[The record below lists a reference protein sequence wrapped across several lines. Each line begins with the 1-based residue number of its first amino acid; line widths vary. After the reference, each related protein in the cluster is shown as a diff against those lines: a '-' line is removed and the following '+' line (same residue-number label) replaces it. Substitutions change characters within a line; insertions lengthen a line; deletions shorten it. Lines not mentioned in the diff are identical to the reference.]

1 MKKIFETSLFFGL
14 NWPSENGGYSEVKEI
29 KKSPEQQK
37 QEDIDRLNRL
47 LDLTKKAVEQGVL
60 TQEQADN
67 NIVQYKKMLNQ
78 LEWKNTVENNNSN
91 SENKENNTEQNIWNS
106 ENANQEISENQE
118 NSEWNTNDLYKNF
131 EKELDDTILL
141 EMWQEWTDSEYFFQE
156 FLENNNINDNFLKNK
171 NHDERRQILKSAIEH
186 IKKWIMAELD
196 YLADYGQEKPR
207 KPIKKIQWVTVADFV
222 RKDVNAFKDLFNL
235 KKDIAEANR
244 KKIENIFNGKV
255 PENIRILAKAAEKWE
270 MIEESFLL
278 VELVQNSKNISEAE
292 FNQKLEEIKVK
303 IQEKWDFDELLKL
316 SDSKKNNKNPKN
328 STQKPDEN
336 NKNPKW
342 NTASMLKHRSIE
354 WWSSFKNNEQPSS
367 YPKVTNIDSAA
378 IKEEEKDLEQNI
390 KNADEAKTVEQA
402 QVQLTEEAQKV
413 TEKSW
418 ESKDSI
424 QNVAKAIENMD
435 AEIIK
440 KAVSG
445 NEKAENLV
453 IENNSNPDANK
464 VIETLVTGGALEYK
478 VPNSDHPVLVR
489 IDKNSAKLW
498 IEYKWEFFKSNP
510 KAIGNSYVKMF
521 QEMASNPIFESMLS
535 AGYSRGFKHLE
546 QKFNSSNSTEVLGD
560 NPNNFYRIILKEL
573 ANISGFD
580 AFNKIQS
587 DTQIKEFNSHMQ
599 NPQNWELVRKQFETI
614 EPPLITIDWKMRTD
628 TWAERSSKKEEL
640 QTANIELDLWYNYL
654 YP

>member
-14 NWPSENGGYSEVKEI
+14 NWPSENGGSSEVKEI

-60 TQEQADN
+60 TQEQADK

-106 ENANQEISENQE
+106 ENTNQE
-118 NSEWNTNDLYKNF
+118 NSEWITDDLYKNF
-131 EKELDDTILL
+131 EKNLNTAILS
-141 EMWQEWTDSEYFFQE
+141 EMWEEWSDSYYFFQE
-156 FLENNNINDNFLKNK
+156 FLNENNINDKVLKNK
-171 NHDERRQILKSAIEH
+171 NHDERRQILNLAVEH
-186 IKKWIMAELD
+186 IKKWITDELS
-196 YLADYGQEKPR
+196 YLSDYGEEKSR
-207 KPIKKIQWVTVADFV
+207 KPIEKVKWVDISDFV
-222 RKDVNAFKDLFNL
+222 RKDVGFFGEIINS
-235 KKDIAEANR
+235 KKDIAEVNR
-244 KKIENIFNGKV
+244 KKIEKIFNGKV
-255 PENIRILAKAAEKWE
+255 PENIKSLMKVVEKWE

-278 VELVQNSKNISEAE
+278 VDLVGNAKDMSESD
-292 FNQKLEEIKVK
+292 FNKKLEDIKAKV
-303 IQEKWDFDELLKL
+303 QEKWNFDELLK
-316 SDSKKNNKNPKN
+316 SNSKWNDRKQSKN
-328 STQKPDEN
+328 SENWIIELTNPRDMLMFGSEKSKLEKKPKQSSIDL
-336 NKNPKW
+336 
-342 NTASMLKHRSIE
+342 NTKDDTSNSKDLEKR
-354 WWSSFKNNEQPSS
+354 
-367 YPKVTNIDSAA
+367 
-378 IKEEEKDLEQNI
+378 EKDLTQDIE
-390 KNADEAKTVEQA
+390 NAREAKTAEQN
-402 QVQLTEEAQKV
+402 QIKVIEEVQKV

-435 AEIIK
+435 AETIK

-453 IENNSNPDANK
+453 IEDNSNPDASK
-464 VIETLVTGGALEYK
+464 VVETLVTGGALEYK

-546 QKFNSSNSTEVLGD
+546 QKFNSTNSTEVLGD
-560 NPNNFYRIILKEL
+560 KPNNFYRIILKEL

-628 TWAERSSKKEEL
+628 TWTERSSKKEEL

>member
-14 NWPSENGGYSEVKEI
+14 NWPSENGGSSEVKEI

-67 NIVQYKKMLNQ
+67 NIAQYKKMLNQ
-78 LEWKNTVENNNSN
+78 LEWKNTVENNNLN
-91 SENKENNTEQNIWNS
+91 SENKENNTEKNIWNS
-106 ENANQEISENQE
+106 ENANQEISENQGFE
-118 NSEWNTNDLYKNF
+118 NIDDLRNNNI
-131 EKELDDTILL
+131 KELKETALA
-141 EMWQEWTDSEYFFQE
+141 EMWKKWTDSEYFFQK
-156 FLENNNINDNFLKNK
+156 FLIENNLNDKILYTK
-171 NHDERRQILKSAIEH
+171 NHDERRQILDKATNYIANSIIEEWEIIADGWTPERPNLTK
-186 IKKWIMAELD
+186 IKWVDIKDFLQKDTGFFSDIDIM
-196 YLADYGQEKPR
+196 GK
-207 KPIKKIQWVTVADFV
+207 
-222 RKDVNAFKDLFNL
+222 LFNKWKVDISEKNREEL
-235 KKDIAEANR
+235 QKILWKSNPEIITIAKKAE
-244 KKIENIFNGKV
+244 KIE
-255 PENIRILAKAAEKWE
+255 A
-270 MIEESFLL
+270 IEESNLL
-278 VELVQNSKNISEAE
+278 LELVKNKDNLSQDDFRSKLRDIFQKITQKEQDDKNLQKYKNTKKPKDWIDSQNSYIKAYKNLKQPSVDFNVNNSISNSKN
-292 FNQKLEEIKVK
+292 LEK
-303 IQEKWDFDELLKL
+303 Q
-316 SDSKKNNKNPKN
+316 
-328 STQKPDEN
+328 
-336 NKNPKW
+336 
-342 NTASMLKHRSIE
+342 
-354 WWSSFKNNEQPSS
+354 
-367 YPKVTNIDSAA
+367 
-378 IKEEEKDLEQNI
+378 EQNI
-390 KNADEAKTVEQA
+390 ENVKEAKIAEQDKIK
-402 QVQLTEEAQKV
+402 VIEEVQKV

-435 AEIIK
+435 AETIK

-453 IENNSNPDANK
+453 IEDNSNPDANK

-560 NPNNFYRIILKEL
+560 KPNNFYRIILKEL

>member
-14 NWPSENGGYSEVKEI
+14 NWPSENGGSSEVKEI

-60 TQEQADN
+60 TQSEADN
-67 NIVQYKKMLNQ
+67 NIAQYKKMLAK
-78 LEWKNTVENNNSN
+78 LEWKNIVENNNSN

-106 ENANQEISENQE
+106 ENPNQENLENQE
-118 NSEWNTNDLYKNF
+118 NSEWNTDELRENF
-131 EKELDDTILL
+131 EKNLNTAILS
-141 EMWQEWTDSEYFFQE
+141 EMWEEWSDSYYFFQE
-156 FLENNNINDNFLKNK
+156 FLNENNINDKFLKNK
-171 NHDERRQILKSAIEH
+171 NHDERRQILNLAVEY
-186 IKKWIMAELD
+186 IKKWITKELD
-196 YLADYGQEKPR
+196 HLADYGEEKSR
-207 KPIKKIQWVTVADFV
+207 KPIEKVKWVDISDFV
-222 RKDVNAFKDLFNL
+222 RKDVGFFGEIINS
-235 KKDIAEANR
+235 KKDIAEVNR

-255 PENIRILAKAAEKWE
+255 PENIKSLMKVVEKWE

-278 VELVQNSKNISEAE
+278 VDLVGNAKDISESD
-292 FNQKLEEIKVK
+292 FNQKLGEIKLKV
-303 IQEKWDFDELLKL
+303 QEKWNFDELLK
-316 SDSKKNNKNPKN
+316 SN
-328 STQKPDEN
+328 S
-336 NKNPKW
+336 KW
-342 NTASMLKHRSIE
+342 NDNQKKKSENLASKSSAMDMLRSQSLSKWE
-354 WWSSFKNNEQPSS
+354 KKPEQSPIDLN
-367 YPKVTNIDSAA
+367 TNDDEPNS
-378 IKEEEKDLEQNI
+378 KDLEKQEKDLTQDIE
-390 KNADEAKTVEQA
+390 NAKKSETAEQA
-402 QVQLTEEAQKV
+402 QIQLAEEVKNV

-418 ESKDSI
+418 WESKDNI
-424 QNVAKAIENMD
+424 QKVAEALENID
-435 AEIIK
+435 DETIK
-440 KAVSG
+440 KAMSG

-453 IENNSNPDANK
+453 IEDNSNPDANK
-464 VIETLVTGGALEYK
+464 VVETLVTGGALEYK

-510 KAIGNSYVKMF
+510 KAIGDSYVKMF

-546 QKFNSSNSTEVLGD
+546 QKFNSTNSTEVLGD
-560 NPNNFYRIILKEL
+560 KPNNFYRIILKEL

-599 NPQNWELVRKQFETI
+599 NPENWEKVRKQFETI
-614 EPPLITIDWKMRTD
+614 EPPLITLDGKMRTD
-628 TWAERSSKKEEL
+628 TWAEKASRKQDIQASN
-640 QTANIELDLWYNYL
+640 QMLDLWYNYL

>member
-14 NWPSENGGYSEVKEI
+14 NWPSENGGSSEVKEI

-60 TQEQADN
+60 TQEQADK

-106 ENANQEISENQE
+106 ENTNQE
-118 NSEWNTNDLYKNF
+118 NSEWITDDLYKNF
-131 EKELDDTILL
+131 EKNLNTAILS
-141 EMWQEWTDSEYFFQE
+141 EMWEEWSDSYYFFQE
-156 FLENNNINDNFLKNK
+156 FLNENNINDKVLKNK
-171 NHDERRQILKSAIEH
+171 NHDERRQILNLAVEH
-186 IKKWIMAELD
+186 IKKWITDELS
-196 YLADYGQEKPR
+196 YLSDYGEEKSR
-207 KPIKKIQWVTVADFV
+207 KPIEKVKWVDISDFV
-222 RKDVNAFKDLFNL
+222 RKDVGFFGEIINS
-235 KKDIAEANR
+235 KKDIAEVNR
-244 KKIENIFNGKV
+244 KKIEKIFNGKV
-255 PENIRILAKAAEKWE
+255 PENIKSLMKVVEKWE

-278 VELVQNSKNISEAE
+278 VDLVGNAKDMSESD
-292 FNQKLEEIKVK
+292 FNKKLEDIKAKV
-303 IQEKWDFDELLKL
+303 QEKWNFDELLK
-316 SDSKKNNKNPKN
+316 SNSKWNDRKQSKN
-328 STQKPDEN
+328 SENWIIELTNPRDMLMFGSEKSKLEKKPKQSSIDL
-336 NKNPKW
+336 
-342 NTASMLKHRSIE
+342 NTKDDTSNSKDLEKR
-354 WWSSFKNNEQPSS
+354 
-367 YPKVTNIDSAA
+367 
-378 IKEEEKDLEQNI
+378 EKDLTQDIE
-390 KNADEAKTVEQA
+390 NAREAKTAEQN
-402 QVQLTEEAQKV
+402 QIKVIEEVQKV

-435 AEIIK
+435 AETIK

-453 IENNSNPDANK
+453 IEDNSNPDASK
-464 VIETLVTGGALEYK
+464 VVETLVTGGALEYK

-546 QKFNSSNSTEVLGD
+546 QKFNSTNSTEVLGD
-560 NPNNFYRIILKEL
+560 KPNNFYRIILKEL

>member
-14 NWPSENGGYSEVKEI
+14 NWPSENGGSSEVKEI

-106 ENANQEISENQE
+106 ENTNQE
-118 NSEWNTNDLYKNF
+118 NSEWITDDLYKNF
-131 EKELDDTILL
+131 EKNLNTAILS
-141 EMWQEWTDSEYFFQE
+141 EMWEEWSDSYYFFQE
-156 FLENNNINDNFLKNK
+156 FLNENNINDKVLKNK
-171 NHDERRQILKSAIEH
+171 NHDERRQILNLAVEH
-186 IKKWIMAELD
+186 IKKWITDELS
-196 YLADYGQEKPR
+196 YLSDYGEEKSR
-207 KPIKKIQWVTVADFV
+207 KPIEKVKWVDISDFV
-222 RKDVNAFKDLFNL
+222 RKDVGFFGEIINS
-235 KKDIAEANR
+235 KKDIAEVNR
-244 KKIENIFNGKV
+244 KKIEKIFNGKV
-255 PENIRILAKAAEKWE
+255 PENIKSLMKVVEKWE

-278 VELVQNSKNISEAE
+278 VDLVGNAKDMSESD
-292 FNQKLEEIKVK
+292 FNKKLEDIKAKV
-303 IQEKWDFDELLKL
+303 QEKWNFDELLK
-316 SDSKKNNKNPKN
+316 SNSKWNDRKQSKN
-328 STQKPDEN
+328 SENWIIELTNPRDMLMFGSEKSKLEKKPKQSSIDL
-336 NKNPKW
+336 
-342 NTASMLKHRSIE
+342 NTKDDTSNSKDLEKR
-354 WWSSFKNNEQPSS
+354 
-367 YPKVTNIDSAA
+367 
-378 IKEEEKDLEQNI
+378 EKDLTQDIE
-390 KNADEAKTVEQA
+390 NAREAKTAEQN
-402 QVQLTEEAQKV
+402 QIKVIEEVQKV

-435 AEIIK
+435 AETIK

-453 IENNSNPDANK
+453 IEDNSNPDASK
-464 VIETLVTGGALEYK
+464 VVETLVTGGALEYK

-546 QKFNSSNSTEVLGD
+546 QKFNSTNSTEVLGD
-560 NPNNFYRIILKEL
+560 KPNNFYRIILKEL

>member
-14 NWPSENGGYSEVKEI
+14 NWPSENGGSSEVKEI

-78 LEWKNTVENNNSN
+78 LEWKNTVENNNLN
-91 SENKENNTEQNIWNS
+91 SENKENNTEKNIWNS
-106 ENANQEISENQE
+106 ENANQEISENQG

-244 KKIENIFNGKV
+244 KKIEKIFNGKV

-292 FNQKLEEIKVK
+292 FNQKLEEIKAK
-303 IQEKWDFDELLKL
+303 IQEKWDFDKLLKL
-316 SDSKKNNKNPKN
+316 SDSKKNNKNP
-328 STQKPDEN
+328 TQKPDEN

-342 NTASMLKHRSIE
+342 NTASMLKSIIIE

-378 IKEEEKDLEQNI
+378 IKEEEQDLEQNI
-390 KNADEAKTVEQA
+390 KNANELKIAEQN
-402 QVQLTEEAQKV
+402 QIKVIEEVQKV

-435 AEIIK
+435 AETVK

-453 IENNSNPDANK
+453 IEDNSNPDANK

>member
-14 NWPSENGGYSEVKEI
+14 NWPSENGGSSEVKEI

-67 NIVQYKKMLNQ
+67 NIAQYKKMLNQ

-91 SENKENNTEQNIWNS
+91 SENKENNTEKNIWNS

-292 FNQKLEEIKVK
+292 FNQKLEEIKAK
-303 IQEKWDFDELLKL
+303 IQEKWDFDKLLKL
-316 SDSKKNNKNPKN
+316 SDSKKNNKNP
-328 STQKPDEN
+328 TQKPDEN

-342 NTASMLKHRSIE
+342 NTASMLKYSRIE

-367 YPKVTNIDSAA
+367 YPNVTNIDSNS
-378 IKEEEKDLEQNI
+378 IKEEERVLKQNI
-390 KNADEAKTVEQA
+390 ENAREAKTAEQN
-402 QVQLTEEAQKV
+402 QIKVIEEVKNV

-418 ESKDSI
+418 WESKDNI
-424 QNVAKAIENMD
+424 QKVAEALENMD
-435 AEIIK
+435 AETIK

-453 IENNSNPDANK
+453 IEDNSNPDANK

-478 VPNSDHPVLVR
+478 VPNSDYPVLVR

-546 QKFNSSNSTEVLGD
+546 QKFNSTNSTEVLGD
-560 NPNNFYRIILKEL
+560 KPNNFYRIILKEL